1 MSIVA
6 ISGTQG
12 CGKTTTIN
20 QMIELRYKADN
31 FSTARYVQ
39 DLFKVSSL
47 NEILSKPYE
56 VIKSFQQA
64 ILEVKFE
71 RDSYHAQS
79 SDYFVVE
86 RCFADIF
93 AYASMW
99 YIEDLGK
106 PEEDRIL
113 YQSWVNSDF
122 KEACF
127 SHQREIGYEVIM
139 LGPLPTFE
147 ADPKRAAEN
156 SRFRVH
162 ELIGDFLVEHDARTG
177 TPFTFIPNT
186 DKLEREILVNEE
198 MKRLR

>member
-86 RCFADIF
+86 RCFADIY
-93 AYASMW
+93 AYASTW
-99 YIEDLGK
+99 AEKDLGK
-106 PEEDRIL
+106 SEEDQAL
-113 YQSWVNSDF
+113 YKAWVNS
-122 KEACF
+122 EYRNACF
-127 SHQREIGYEVIM
+127 NNQDAIDYEVIM
-139 LGPLPTFE
+139 LGPLQSFE
-147 ADPKRAAEN
+147 ADPKRASEDD
-156 SRFRVH
+156 RFIVH
-162 ELIGDFLVEHDARTG
+162 DKIRNFLVEHEARTG